1 MCNAGVQALMGSS
14 HCLIN
19 RMKPISSKFH
29 AGLDETRW
37 RAVTEAAVKERL
49 VGAQDEPEPIG
60 PPSPT
65 SGLYAVNRGTLRNS
79 LQPVFDLKTVDP
91 REFTFVAGHYSVA

>member
-65 SGLYAVNRGTLRNS
+65 SGLTRSIEEPHGTHCNQFS
-79 LQPVFDLKTVDP
+79 T
-91 REFTFVAGHYSVA
+91 

>member
-1 MCNAGVQALMGSS
+1 MGSG

-37 RAVTEAAVKERL
+37 RAVTEAAIKER
-49 VGAQDEPEPIG
+49 
-60 PPSPT
+60 
-65 SGLYAVNRGTLRNS
+65 
-79 LQPVFDLKTVDP
+79 
-91 REFTFVAGHYSVA
+91 

>member
-1 MCNAGVQALMGSS
+1 MGSS

-37 RAVTEAAVKERL
+37 RAVTEAAVEERL
-49 VGAQDEPEPIG
+49 VGAQD
-60 PPSPT
+60 
-65 SGLYAVNRGTLRNS
+65 
-79 LQPVFDLKTVDP
+79 
-91 REFTFVAGHYSVA
+91 